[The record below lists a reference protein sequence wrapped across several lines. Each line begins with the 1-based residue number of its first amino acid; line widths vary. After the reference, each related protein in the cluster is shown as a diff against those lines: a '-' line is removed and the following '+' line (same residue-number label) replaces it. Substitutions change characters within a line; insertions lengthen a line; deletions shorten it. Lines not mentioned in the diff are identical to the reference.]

1 MIRRISSI
9 TRTIERRSQV
19 CANRVWNGTV
29 LSHLTFFNDVPML
42 NIFFLYDPIA
52 VIVPQG
58 SYPGQALMVRS
69 PDGKQVTQAVIPN
82 GCGPGQ
88 SFTVSFPT
96 FQPEVH
102 VLDVEESKAGCVY
115 DIDRFLTPNP
125 SIPEVTAI
133 AIIDDDDESEAFVVD
148 ARNNDNNSIQDIQD
162 EREASFPK
170 EEAPTGSFMDL
181 FGGSDDDAGLNPC
194 PSMGAATAPPRIS
207 NSFAECKPVPD
218 AEEQKILLVRVPRG
232 VMAGSTIYVEIPGEN
247 RTVATTVPEGVK
259 SFHICYTP
267 RPLPKL
273 VPPVTRRQMQVA
285 PRPEHKIRQSHPTH
299 SSGQQKLLLVR
310 VPPGTRAG
318 TTIHV
323 SVPDEPGRILAAIV
337 PAGGVQEF
345 HVSYEA
351 RIPPADPP
359 MRSFLAPTSPYHNY
373 SMADSGLPAEDNREA
388 ALRGGEY
395 NGPSFHPYSHQ

>member
-1 MIRRISSI
+1 
-9 TRTIERRSQV
+9 
-19 CANRVWNGTV
+19 
-29 LSHLTFFNDVPML
+29 
-42 NIFFLYDPIA
+42 
-52 VIVPQG
+52 
-58 SYPGQALMVRS
+58 MVRS
-69 PDGKQVTQAVIPN
+69 PDGKQLTQAVIPN

-88 SFTVSFPT
+88 SFTVTFPT
-96 FQPEVH
+96 FQPEIH
-102 VLDVEESKAGCVY
+102 VLDVEEPEAGCVY
-115 DIDRFLTPNP
+115 DIDRFLTPHP

-133 AIIDDDDESEAFVVD
+133 AIIDDDDDDESEAFVID
-148 ARNNDNNSIQDIQD
+148 ARNNDINSIQDVQD
-162 EREASFPK
+162 EREGLVAK
-170 EEAPTGSFMDL
+170 EETPTGSFMDL

-194 PSMGAATAPPRIS
+194 HSMGAATAPPRIS

-218 AEEQKILLVRVPRG
+218 PEEQKILLVRVPKG

-285 PRPEHKIRQSHPTH
+285 PRPEHKIRQSYPTE